1 MSTPQLER
9 ELDNVRVVDFRLTQ
23 LKEDLDSIYS
33 KQDELLRQLYQ
44 SSPAI
49 YKDFKD
55 TRAERLAEVFR
66 QEQEN
71 AWLLQTWL
79 F

>member
-23 LKEDLDSIYS
+23 LRENLEAIYD
-33 KQDELLRQLYQ
+33 KQDELLRQLYRD
-44 SSPAI
+44 SPAI
-49 YKDFKD
+49 YQDFRE
-55 TRAERLAEVFR
+55 TRAARLEEVYK

-71 AWLLQTWL
+71 CWLLQTWL

>member
-9 ELDNVRVVDFRLTQ
+9 ELDEARVVDYRLTQ
-23 LKEDLDSIYS
+23 IKDDLDRTYE
-33 KQDELLRQLYQ
+33 KQDEMLRQLYQ
-44 SSPAI
+44 SSPAS
-49 YKDFKD
+49 YKDFKE
-55 TRAERLAEVFR
+55 TRAARLEEVFK